1 MALTPEQVKE
11 LEKIQASSPN
21 PLEASAPEGQDT
33 WVDLTRA
40 TTQGLTFG
48 FADEIEAGVR
58 AALDSDADYAEVV
71 AEVRNQINNYR
82 EREPLAAFGAE
93 IAGSVLPIIAAQF
106 VPGVG
111 QAAAAGRIAKLAS
124 GISKIKSPVA
134 KAALTSGGQGALY
147 GAGTGEG
154 GIAERAKSAAI
165 AGPIAAVGGAALQKV
180 APRITAKATE
190 LIKKGVPV
198 TPGQAV
204 RGSSVIG
211 DTLATVEE
219 KVASTVPLLG
229 DAIKGAF
236 DRARVGF
243 NRVTVEEALGPI
255 GVKVPKGKEG
265 TDLMRLGEDKIDQAY
280 ASVLKNMKMK
290 EAMPFFEGVIKVTD
304 NVYDDIK
311 DDIFERAEKIIF
323 RAFDEGGGELSG
335 RAVKKVQSLLRKDI
349 YALRTTAHNNESAG
363 RAADAMQ
370 DILAVF
376 SHQLAKENPK
386 LARRLM
392 DVDKA
397 YGNFEIVRNAVIRRK
412 MDPDF
417 TPGDLLQESFK
428 ADPTRRK
435 SQFSKG
441 AARMQPT
448 ARLAQ
453 DVIGRTIPDSG
464 TAGRNLIAGGIGYGS
479 VMEPIIGASALGGG
493 SAAYSRAGVPLTRG
507 AVNLAGRTMK
517 QAVPVAAAQISQADA
532 QEKVRQM
539 LARAVSGR

>member
-1 MALTPEQVKE
+1 MKGISDGA
-11 LEKIQASSPN
+11 AY
-21 PLEASAPEGQDT
+21 DT
-33 WVDLTRA
+33 EEDRSYGDVAADYGRA
-40 TTQGLTFG
+40 AAQGLTFG

-71 AEVRNQINNYR
+71 AEVRNQINDFRGRN
-82 EREPLAAFGAE
+82 PGVAFGVE
-93 IAGSVLPIIAAQF
+93 IAGSVLPVIAAQF
-106 VPGVG
+106 IPGVG
-111 QAAAAGRIAKLAS
+111 QAATAGRIAQLAS
-124 GISKIKSPVA
+124 GIARIKSPVA
-134 KAALTSGGQGALY
+134 RAALTSGAQGALY

-154 GIAERAKSAAI
+154 GIKERAKSAAI
-165 AGPIAAVGGAALQKV
+165 TGSLAAVGGAAMQKI
-180 APRITAKATE
+180 APHITAKARA

-204 RGSSVIG
+204 RGSGVIG

-219 KVASTVPLLG
+219 KIAGTVPFLG

-236 DRARVGF
+236 DRARVAF
-243 NRVTVEEALGPI
+243 NRSTVDEALAPI

-265 TDLMRLGEDKIDQAY
+265 ADLMRFGEAKIDQAY
-280 ASVLKNMKMK
+280 DSVLKGMKIK
-290 EAMPFFEGVIKVTD
+290 EVMPFFEGVIKVTD

-335 RAVKKVQSLLRKDI
+335 RAVKRVQSLLRKDI
-349 YALRTTAHNNESAG
+349 FALRKTSHNKESAG

-397 YGNFEIVRNAVIRRK
+397 YGSFEIVRNAAIRRK
-412 MDPDF
+412 VDPNF
-417 TPGDLLQESFK
+417 TPGDLLAASFK

-441 AARMQPT
+441 AARMQPA

-464 TAGRNLIAGGIGYGS
+464 TAGRNLAAAGLGYGS
-479 VMEPIIGASALGGG
+479 VMEPIIGASVIGGG
-493 SAAYSRAGVPLTRG
+493 SAGYSRLGVPVTRG
-507 AVNLAGRTMK
+507 AVNLAGRAMK
-517 QAVPVAAAQISQADA
+517 QAVPVTSALITQSDVP
-532 QEKVRQM
+532 EDYRQR
-539 LARAVSGR
+539 LARALSSR

>member
-1 MALTPEQVKE
+1 MALTPQQVEQLKE
-11 LEKIQASSPN
+11 IETSSPN
-21 PLEASAPEGQDT
+21 PLEAPAPEGQNT

-82 EREPLAAFGAE
+82 EREPLAAFSAE
-93 IAGSVLPIIAAQF
+93 IAGSVLPVIAAQF
-106 VPGVG
+106 IPGLG
-111 QAAAAGRIAKLAS
+111 QVATAGRVAKLAS

-134 KAALTSGGQGALY
+134 KAALISGGQGTLY

-154 GIAERAKSAAI
+154 GIAERAKSATI
-165 AGPIAAVGGAALQKV
+165 AGSLSAVGGAALQKV

-190 LIKKGVPV
+190 LIKRGVPV

-204 RGSSVIG
+204 RGSGVIG

-219 KVASTVPLLG
+219 KVASTVPILG

-243 NRVTVEEALGPI
+243 NRSTVEEALGPI

-265 TDLMRLGEDKIDQAY
+265 ADLMRLGEDKIDQAY
-280 ASVLKNMKMK
+280 ASVLKGMKIK
-290 EAMPFFEGVIKVTD
+290 EVMPFFDGVMKVTD
-304 NVYDDIK
+304 NVYKDIK
-311 DDIFERAEKIIF
+311 DDILNRAEEIIF
-323 RAFDEGGGELSG
+323 KAFDEGGGELSG

-349 YALRTTAHNNESAG
+349 FALRKTAHSNESAG

-417 TPGDLLQESFK
+417 TPGDLLAESFK

-507 AVNLAGRTMK
+507 AVNLAGRALK
-517 QAVPVAAAQISQADA
+517 QAVPVASAQIA
-532 QEKVRQM
+532 QSDRREDYRQR
-539 LARAVSGR
+539 LARALSGR